1 MRKQRVSLRVR
12 LLPAAGIIS
21 LPACK
26 GCGEDGWVGERER
39 VGVSVSIIETR
50 RVPSQTLL
58 VGDEYAILEEWAG
71 LEGKGTGNIAP
82 LSPHP
87 FGLCPS
93 IDEDLDE
100 SATWNEMGHTCF
112 SITTRLEVKQWEW
125 NGAV

>member
-1 MRKQRVSLRVR
+1 MGDRGV
-12 LLPAAGIIS
+12 
-21 LPACK
+21 
-26 GCGEDGWVGERER
+26 
-39 VGVSVSIIETR
+39 VGVSMPIIETR

-58 VGDEYAILEEWAG
+58 VGDEYGILEEWAG
-71 LEGKGTGNIAP
+71 LERKGTGNIAP

-93 IDEDLDE
+93 INEDLDE
-100 SATWNEMGHTCF
+100 SATRNEMGHTCF